1 MPWLAI
7 LFSSFICSLS
17 LPTVGMATVYFVLLH
32 TSGESLALVHK
43 QLLIL
48 YASKTPRPFLDSS
61 RASPPDS
68 TSRASLTVHRL
79 HDIRMIHYELVEFME
94 HVMKQF
100 QTDILV
106 LFLTSFGRIVMYT
119 YSIVFNH
126 REMFQDMN
134 TFFFVCHSL
143 YMTVNLVAC
152 LWMTCAGPTR
162 IKDRV

>member
-1 MPWLAI
+1 M
-7 LFSSFICSLS
+7 S
-17 LPTVGMATVYFVLLH
+17 TVFFVLLH

-48 YASKTPRPFLDSS
+48 YASKTPRPFLESS
-61 RASPPDS
+61 RAPPPDT

-79 HDIRMIHYELVEFME
+79 HALRMIHYELVEFME
-94 HVMKQF
+94 HVMKHF

-106 LFLTSFGRIVMYT
+106 LFLSSFCQTVMYT
-119 YSIVFNH
+119 FSIVFNH
-126 REMFQDMN
+126 REMFQDKI

-143 YMTVNLVAC
+143 YMTVSLVSC

-162 IKDRV
+162 IKYKV